1 MVDSDRRGAPPS
13 TSLAGAIRDAVER
26 RADGLRE
33 LLEALVLAESPSTD
47 PASQKPVFDLLVDEL
62 EPLGFEVRRHP
73 GERTGGQIEAR
84 PSDGKGRPVQL
95 VIGHVDTVWPHGTL
109 ETMPLVVEDGIL
121 RGPGSFDMKGGLAQ
135 LVVSLQALR
144 EVGEEPELAPVVFV
158 NSDEEIG
165 SPESEGR
172 IRTLAREARRAIVLE
187 PALGLDARIKTSR
200 RGTGRFEIRVVGKG
214 AHAGL
219 APEEGASAIQ
229 ELSHVI
235 QSLHQL
241 TDRQRGVE
249 VTVGQVRGGVRPN
262 VVAPEA
268 SAVVDVRVRAAED
281 GAWLEEQIHGLTA
294 RTPGTRLEIEGEV
307 GRAPLEPTPRNQAL
321 WRAVRDAGRE
331 LGLALEQGMSG
342 GASDGN
348 VTSEYTATVDGLGCV
363 GDGAH
368 AQHEFVDLDRTVERA
383 ALLARVLLL
392 PETRP

>member
-1 MVDSDRRGAPPS
+1 MSRAE
-13 TSLAGAIRDAVER
+13 TIREAVER
-26 RADGLRE
+26 RADGMRE

-47 PASQKPVFDLLVDEL
+47 PASQEPVFDLLVERLD
-62 EPLGFEVRRHP
+62 PLGFEVRRHM

-84 PSDGKGRPVQL
+84 PSGGDPGRPVQL
-95 VIGHVDTVWPHGTL
+95 VLGHVDTVWPHGTL

-135 LVVSLQALR
+135 LVLALQALR
-144 EVGEEPELAPVVFV
+144 VVGEEPELAPVVFV

-172 IRTLAREARRAIVLE
+172 IRTLAQEARRAIVLE
-187 PALGLDARIKTSR
+187 PALGLDGRIKTSR

-235 QSLHQL
+235 QRLHEL
-241 TDRQRGVE
+241 TDRERGVE

-281 GAWLEEQIHGLTA
+281 GAWIEERIHGLTA
-294 RTPGTRLEIEGEV
+294 RTPGTRLEIEGAV

-321 WRAVRDAGRE
+321 WRAVKEAGRE
-331 LGLALEQGMSG
+331 LGLELEQGMSG

-348 VTSEYTATVDGLGCV
+348 LTSEYTATIDGLGCV